1 VAIAAALSGDPF
13 LIAVASGDP
22 YLSFAVRARLAVLSE
37 HPPERQLAAL
47 MCGGGPVITECDD
60 AATADGERFGV
71 WSGVDRTVRPAAAAA
86 RL

>member
-1 VAIAAALSGDPF
+1 
-13 LIAVASGDP
+13 
-22 YLSFAVRARLAVLSE
+22 
-37 HPPERQLAAL
+37 